1 MTVLT
6 AAGLGLV
13 NLDGPQDPARR
24 SRATLEAL
32 AKEGAA
38 QLADAPAEEIARW
51 AASTFGE
58 RFCVTSSMADAVV
71 AHLFSRAAPGVDV
84 VFLDTGLHFPETLK
98 VRDTVARTMRV
109 NVRSIRPRMTVGQQ
123 DGELGPRLFA
133 RNPDECCYLR
143 KVEPLERALADYD
156 AWATGL
162 RRDESPTR
170 ANTPVVA
177 FDARKGKVKVN
188 PIAAWT
194 QADVDRYIAR
204 WNVPVNELFKK
215 GYGSIGCWPC
225 TRRTKAGE
233 DPRAGRWAMF
243 DKTECG
249 LHV

>member
-1 MTVLT
+1 M
-6 AAGLGLV
+6 
-13 NLDGPQDPARR
+13 N
-24 SRATLEAL
+24 
-32 AKEGAA
+32 
-38 QLADAPAEEIARW
+38 
-51 AASTFGE
+51 
-58 RFCVTSSMADAVV
+58 
-71 AHLFSRAAPGVDV
+71 
-84 VFLDTGLHFPETLK
+84 
-98 VRDTVARTMRV
+98 V

-123 DGELGPRLFA
+123 DGEYGPRLFA
-133 RNPDECCYLR
+133 RNPDECCFLR

-177 FDARKGKVKVN
+177 FDPKRGKVKVN

-243 DKTECG
+243 EKTECG
-249 LHV
+249 LHVLSRRSDGVVLVAHGSRDPRAAAPPRRWRGRWPTAHPEWEVHASYLDHAGPRPLEVLRLAVAAGPPRARCWCRCC